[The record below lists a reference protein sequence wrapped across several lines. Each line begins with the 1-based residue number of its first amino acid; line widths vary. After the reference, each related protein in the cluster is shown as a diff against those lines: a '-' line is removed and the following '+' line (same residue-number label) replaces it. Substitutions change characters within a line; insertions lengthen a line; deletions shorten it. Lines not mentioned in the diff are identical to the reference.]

1 MIWGDMGL
9 APGEGPDACNGINA
23 ERAKTIRE
31 SIPARTYV
39 ADWHYL
45 NNPDPSVYKKNLQL
59 WKRNQNIPLASPWLW
74 PNNVHGFVKAAIDE
88 QAGVL
93 QTTWADFESS
103 ETNMLINIEQFGAY
117 VLALD
122 YAWSGRKELPDQ
134 LPYDPVKEWTCRFYD
149 QSKPITMLSGYLIA
163 DSIRFRDITS
173 RKNESPIQEYGYS
186 DWIKDAI
193 GIRFAGYT
201 ESILPEGSVVAEM
214 EVSHDPLKPARR
226 KPIRYGVEIRA
237 KNDLRPLYAAMEGQD
252 PRTSWH
258 FWQGKQDIYRIQIK
272 IKNPGSGL
280 IVENLQFLR

>member
-1 MIWGDMGL
+1 
-9 APGEGPDACNGINA
+9 
-23 ERAKTIRE
+23 
-31 SIPARTYV
+31 
-39 ADWHYL
+39 
-45 NNPDPSVYKKNLQL
+45 
-59 WKRNQNIPLASPWLW
+59 
-74 PNNVHGFVKAAIDE
+74 
-88 QAGVL
+88 VL

-103 ETNMLINIEQFGAY
+103 EANMLINIEQFGAY

-134 LPYDPVKEWTCRFYD
+134 LPYDPIREWTHRFYD
-149 QSKPITMLSGYLIA
+149 QSKPLTTRSGYLNA

-214 EVSHDPLKPARR
+214 EVSHDPLQPTRR
-226 KPIRYGVEIRA
+226 FPIRYGVEIRA
-237 KNDLRPLYAAMEGQD
+237 KNDPRPLYAAMEGQD
-252 PRTSWH
+252 SRSSWH
-258 FWQGKQDIYRIQIK
+258 FWVGKQDIYRIQIK